1 MTRGE
6 LAELLLECE
15 REFEMCE
22 SHWGSDYTD
31 IRTRLKAAAAETAED
46 SDEPVTYD
54 IEDAIRIA
62 GLWRVGKMIGG
73 DQDGVRDALLA
84 EVERV
89 RGAAVEPDA
98 FSSVP
103 IDQCPDQHAWIGEKM
118 EFWHR
123 EGMRY
128 VRVTEDT
135 ARNTLWAEFWK
146 GPPYKE
152 APFRGHY
159 TADLPVRTTGDA

>member
-1 MTRGE
+1 MMTD
-6 LAELLLECE
+6 E
-15 REFEMCE
+15 RI
-22 SHWGSDYTD
+22 SA
-31 IRTRLKAAAAETAED
+31 IETAPPAD
-46 SDEPVTYD
+46 P
-54 IEDAIRIA
+54 
-62 GLWRVGKMIGG
+62 G
-73 DQDGVRDALLA
+73 
-84 EVERV
+84 
-89 RGAAVEPDA
+89 VEPDA

-146 GPPYKE
+146 VPPYKE

-159 TADLPVRTTGDA
+159 TADLPVRTGGEP